1 MSELQFE
8 TVIGL
13 EVHVQLYTDSKA
25 FSSAST
31 AFGGAPNSHID
42 PYTLGLPGTLPVLNH
57 RAVEFAVRMGLACG
71 ADIRLRSEF
80 SRKHYF
86 YPDLPKG
93 YQISQFDRPI
103 CENGHIEFMFSPST
117 TAGTAGAPAER
128 RRVRLQRIHLEE
140 DAGKNLHIPGGRS
153 SLIDYNRAGV
163 PLIEVVSLPDIR
175 SAEEAAEYL
184 RAVRQLV
191 RFLGISDG
199 NMEEGS
205 LRCDANVS
213 IRPRGESKL
222 GQRTE
227 LKNINS
233 FKFVKEAIE
242 HEVARQIGI
251 VRGGGRI
258 VQETRGWDAQRGI
271 SRSQR
276 SKEEAHDYRYF
287 PDPDLPPLVL
297 DPVWLQSVASSLPAT
312 PMQRRDRYVEALG
325 LSPYDAQVLTAEREL
340 CDYFDQAL
348 RAAGVPTAT
357 SAVLGEPERARAKLC
372 ASWLTVELLGYLN
385 RENRTL
391 GSGPTGTPVTPE
403 ALGELVRLIA
413 DGAISGKQ
421 GKEVFARLIE
431 TRARPAQI
439 VAELG
444 LSQITDPAI
453 IEAACKKVL
462 DDPANQKQ
470 VEKYR
475 QNPKLLGFFVGKVLA
490 ETGGKAQ
497 PDRVSETLVRLLGS
511 KP

>member
-1 MSELQFE
+1 MSEVEFE
-8 TVIGL
+8 PVIGL
-13 EVHVQLYTDSKA
+13 EVHVQLATETKA
-25 FSSAST
+25 FCAASA
-31 AFGGAPNSHID
+31 AYGGAPNSHID
-42 PYTLGLPGTLPVLNH
+42 PYTLGLPGSLPVLNN
-57 RAVEFAVRMGLACG
+57 RAVEYAVRMGLACG
-71 ADIRLRSEF
+71 SDIRLRSEF

-93 YQISQFDRPI
+93 YQISQFDQPI
-103 CENGHIEFMFSPST
+103 CDGGHVEFML
-117 TAGTAGAPAER
+117 GGER
-128 RRVRLQRIHLEE
+128 KKVRLTRIHLEE
-140 DAGKNLHIPGGRS
+140 DAGKNLHVGGS
-153 SLIDYNRAGV
+153 VSLLDYNRAGV
-163 PLIEVVSLPDIR
+163 PLIEVVSQPDLR

-213 IRPRGESKL
+213 IRPRGTSTL

-242 HEVARQIGI
+242 HEVGRQTAIL
-251 VRGGGRI
+251 RSGGKV

-297 DPVWLQSVASSLPAT
+297 DPMWLQSIAASLPAT
-312 PMQRRDRYVEALG
+312 PMQRRDRYVEGLG
-325 LSPYDAQVLTAEREL
+325 LPGQDAQVLTAEREL
-340 CDYFDQAL
+340 CDFFDRVL
-348 RAAGVPTAT
+348 FAAGVPAPKAAAI
-357 SAVLGEPERARAKLC
+357 SDAQKALAKLC
-372 ASWLTVELLGYLN
+372 ANWLAVELLGILN
-385 RENRTL
+385 RDGKTILE
-391 GSGPTGTPVTPE
+391 SPVAPD

-413 DGAISGKQ
+413 DGTISGKQ
-421 GKEVFARLIE
+421 GKEVFARMVE
-431 TRARPAQI
+431 SRERPGQRPGQI
-439 VAELG
+439 VAALG
-444 LSQITDPAI
+444 LVQIKDPAV
-453 IEAACKKVL
+453 IEAACRKVL
-462 DDPANQKQ
+462 DDPANAKQ
-470 VEKYR
+470 VERYK

-497 PDRVSETLVRLLGS
+497 PDRVSETLLRLLGERLS
-511 KP
+511 